1 LFVANISSDGKTLKG
16 STYIGGSSND
26 GLNYADLNLAIYN
39 YGDDL
44 RGEITLDKNDNV
56 YIATVSF
63 SADFPV
69 TANAPQRKLQG
80 TADAVLLQLTPDLSQ
95 LPWST
100 FFGGSGYDVA
110 YGLRTGASGAIY
122 AVGTTHSTDL
132 PGTAGSYKPQIGG
145 REDGFLVKFMNNQ
158 LERSTYLGTTA
169 DDAAY
174 LIDLDPQENPH
185 VLGLT
190 HGLYPV
196 SEGVYQ
202 NAKSGQFIHALDPT
216 LSKTIFSTVIGSGRT
231 SPDISPTAFL
241 VNECGNI
248 YLSGWGGT
256 VNIRNGNL
264 TSSTT
269 GLPVTTD
276 AYRKTTD
283 GSNFWIGLIEQGG
296 KSLLYATFFGS
307 DNPAGRG
314 DHVDGGTSRF
324 DKSGVIYHAACACGG
339 SRFPATA
346 QAWSQTNKSPNCN
359 NAAFKFDI
367 DRLKA
372 AFDAY
377 QGAQKDVIQ
386 GCTPLT
392 LNFVNTSEGGITY
405 AWDFGGT
412 GTSASSGQ
420 ISHTFDKPGEYTV
433 TLTAYNKLSCKRVD
447 VAQKIIK
454 VFPANFKIS
463 KDTTVCAEKPVQLL
477 AEGGKMYQWTPAQGL
492 SNTTIANPIV
502 NPTKTT
508 TYIVKITNENG
519 CSADKSVTITT
530 DDSFRPVA
538 EVRLSSECGQPMKVE
553 LLNKTAGGDGY
564 QWAMGN
570 GDTLRSNASG
580 VYQYPQSGQYE
591 ISLISSKKGCSLAVN
606 LPVTIENMS
615 AITNVVTANNDG
627 KNDVFNLGFAGATLE
642 IFNRWGKLVYRSEN
656 YNNAWGSDADNGLY
670 YYLLTTKRGTKCKG
684 WVEVLE

>member
-1 LFVANISSDGKTLKG
+1 M
-16 STYIGGSSND
+16 
-26 GLNYADLNLAIYN
+26 
-39 YGDDL
+39 
-44 RGEITLDKNDNV
+44 
-56 YIATVSF
+56 
-63 SADFPV
+63 
-69 TANAPQRKLQG
+69 
-80 TADAVLLQLTPDLSQ
+80 
-95 LPWST
+95 
-100 FFGGSGYDVA
+100 
-110 YGLRTGASGAIY
+110 RTG
-122 AVGTTHSTDL
+122 
-132 PGTAGSYKPQIGG
+132 KP
-145 REDGFLVKFMNNQ
+145 
-158 LERSTYLGTTA
+158 
-169 DDAAY
+169 
-174 LIDLDPQENPH
+174 
-185 VLGLT
+185 
-190 HGLYPV
+190 
-196 SEGVYQ
+196 
-202 NAKSGQFIHALDPT
+202 
-216 LSKTIFSTVIGSGRT
+216 
-231 SPDISPTAFL
+231 
-241 VNECGNI
+241 
-248 YLSGWGGT
+248 
-256 VNIRNGNL
+256 
-264 TSSTT
+264 
-269 GLPVTTD
+269 
-276 AYRKTTD
+276 TD